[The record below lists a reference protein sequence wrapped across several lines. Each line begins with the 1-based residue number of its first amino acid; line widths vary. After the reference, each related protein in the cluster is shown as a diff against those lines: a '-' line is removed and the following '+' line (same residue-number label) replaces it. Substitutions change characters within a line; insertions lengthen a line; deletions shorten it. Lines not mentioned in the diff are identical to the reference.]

1 MQLLIY
7 SEVVIDMKRTLL
19 TMSVVFLL
27 GSCVSEKPIQV
38 VTQKPTQFQIRKEH
52 VRSTVGG
59 VPKWYQ
65 TPPKEGETY
74 FASATSTSDDMQLAV
89 DKAVLSAK
97 RILADRLDG
106 LLSSTTKT
114 VTTES
119 KGKTSSSLSRTTTN
133 EIRNGD
139 SSGYSVKEVVVQP
152 SEDLYRAYV
161 LVEYVPW

>member
-1 MQLLIY
+1 M
-7 SEVVIDMKRTLL
+7 
-19 TMSVVFLL
+19 
-27 GSCVSEKPIQV
+27 
-38 VTQKPTQFQIRKEH
+38 
-52 VRSTVGG
+52 VR
-59 VPKWYQ
+59 
-65 TPPKEGETY
+65 PPKEGETY

-152 SEDLYRAYV
+152 NEDLYRAYV
-161 LVEYVPW
+161 LVEYLPW